1 MYYGA
6 VAPVGRPRSI
16 SDARIFDAVAAVV
29 GRDGPDRVTFAAV
42 AREAGVST
50 GALTARHG
58 TKRALLLAFVR
69 ASTGPDGFTARM
81 RAAHDAAGDPLD
93 GIVASVA
100 AAAGAE
106 RSPEEFANH
115 LAFLHLELADP
126 EFRAVL
132 ADHDAAVRAELR
144 AQVVAALAAGVLAGA
159 DPDALAAALDAL
171 LSGTQIAWAMRR
183 EGTLAD
189 ALRRD
194 AGTLLAGYG
203 RPA

>member
-1 MYYGA
+1 
-6 VAPVGRPRSI
+6 VSTIGRPRSI
-16 SDARIFDAVAAVV
+16 SDARIFAAVAAVV
-29 GRDGPDRVTFAAV
+29 GRDGPDGVTFAAV

-69 ASTGPDGFTARM
+69 EATGPDGFTAHM
-81 RAAHDAAGDPLD
+81 RAAFGAAADPLA
-93 GIVASVA
+93 GIVDAIV

-106 RSPEEFANH
+106 RSAEEFANH
-115 LAFLHLELADP
+115 LAFLHVELADA

-132 ADHDAAVRAELR
+132 AEHDAAVRAELR
-144 AQVVAALAAGVLAGA
+144 AEVAAAVGAGALRDA

-194 AGTLLAGYG
+194 AETLLAGYR

>member
-1 MYYGA
+1 MRTVPA
-6 VAPVGRPRSI
+6 LGRPRSI
-16 SDARIFDAVAAVV
+16 SDARVFEAVAAVV
-29 GRDGPDRVTFAAV
+29 GRDGPGGVTFAAV

-58 TKRALLLAFVR
+58 TKRALLYAFVR
-69 ASTGPDGFTARM
+69 DATGPDGFTARM
-81 RAAHDAAGDPLD
+81 RAAYEAAGDRVD
-93 GIVASVA
+93 GIVAAIV

-106 RSPEEFANH
+106 RSPAEFANH

-132 ADHDAAVRAELR
+132 AEHDAAVRAELR
-144 AQVVAALAAGVLAGA
+144 AQVADAVAAGELRDA
-159 DPDALAAALDAL
+159 DPDALASALDAL
-171 LSGTQIAWAMRR
+171 LSGTQIAWAMQR

-189 ALRRD
+189 ALRHD
-194 AGTLLAGYG
+194 VGTLLAAYR